1 MKAKYALRVG
11 KRPEMI
17 PLERVEDA
25 SDFCADLRKKLN
37 VGASKFPR
45 LTVVDSVTWQTVA
58 HVSYN
63 GRIWGPD
70 NVAPYVSTEATRG

>member
-1 MKAKYALRVG
+1 MAKYAVRVG
-11 KRPEMI
+11 KSREMI
-17 PLERVEDA
+17 PLDRVEDA
-25 SDFCADLRKKLN
+25 SAVCDDLRKKLN

-45 LTVVDSVTWQTVA
+45 LTVVDAVTWQTVA

-70 NVAPYVSTEATRG
+70 NVAPYVSTEALRG